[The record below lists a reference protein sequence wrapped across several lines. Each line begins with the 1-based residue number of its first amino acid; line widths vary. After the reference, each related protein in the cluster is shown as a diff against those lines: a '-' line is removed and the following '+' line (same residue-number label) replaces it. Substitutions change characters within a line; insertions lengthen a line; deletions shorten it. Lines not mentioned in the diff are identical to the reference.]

1 MKKNLSIQL
10 KIMISMMV
18 ILAAV
23 LLNAFFAM
31 RNLER
36 IEQSAAQMNEV
47 YVNIQIL
54 YGTVGKKTEI
64 IQKYANIL
72 VGSSDENLEIAGD
85 IYRFL
90 EDEAESVEGLLEEL
104 EVYSLKTENE
114 EIIKQYAQYSGI
126 CHGLIECMR
135 TCSRLRE
142 EKEYSAARDYL
153 GTDAL
158 HMILQ
163 QEEVSASLEAALKEG
178 LENARKKLEND
189 IDMADAGNIA
199 VSAVCILCVA
209 TVIVFIYYLFLRP
222 IKQISGKIRN
232 MAREIS
238 EGKGDLTERMPIK
251 RRDEAG
257 QLTEGMN
264 CLLEAFQEVIARM
277 KRNSAQMEEI
287 AGRVE
292 AQFTVSN
299 DKISGLSSVMEEVT
313 AGSEDISALVHQMEG
328 EMQEISKETED
339 ISGQMQY
346 GITFAAELKER
357 AGFIY
362 TKTEESKHSAEEI
375 AASIKETME
384 ISMEESRNIERINE
398 LTRTI
403 LDIAA
408 KTNLLALN
416 AAIEA
421 ARAGESGKGFAVVA
435 DEIRTL
441 ADNSQK
447 NASAIQG
454 LNYKVIAAVR
464 SLCECSGRMTEF
476 VDRKVMEDY
485 GSFETMAE
493 RYRNDADAV
502 SEMIN
507 KIQNSVEHIGGQIGI
522 VVQNIGGISSSA
534 EKSSLGIQGAA
545 ENTVDI
551 WKAMKNIS
559 AENDR
564 NRQMVT
570 ELKKIAGGFVVE

>member
-85 IYRFL
+85 IYGFL

-114 EIIKQYAQYSGI
+114 EIIKQYAQYSST

-142 EKEYSAARDYL
+142 EKEYNAARDYL

-158 HMILQ
+158 RVILQ
-163 QEEVSASLEAALKEG
+163 QEEVSASLETALKEG

-257 QLTEGMN
+257 QLAEGMN

-277 KRNSAQMEEI
+277 KRNSAQMEKI

-375 AASIKETME
+375 AASIKGTME

-421 ARAGESGKGFAVVA
+421 ARAGEAGKGFAVVA
-435 DEIRTL
+435 DEIRAL
-441 ADNSQK
+441 ADNSQQ

-454 LNYKVIAAVR
+454 LNHKVIAAVR

-476 VDRKVMEDY
+476 VDCKVMEDY
-485 GSFETMAE
+485 GSFEMMAE

-534 EKSSLGIQGAA
+534 EESSLGIQGAT